1 MIPLLFFVFIFV
13 ATLLQPMLS
22 VASYTDIRLSVPH
35 LYEATCV
42 ASLSLILSSFVCL
55 YVPSFVWWILVVL
68 FLASVAA
75 IRLQFYVDDKQWMQW
90 STMDQ
95 SKALLYNLGTMNRT
109 SEDRVRAM
117 AFKQATAAEDN
128 LKLLRFQDKTLTKK
142 K

>member
-1 MIPLLFFVFIFV
+1 
-13 ATLLQPMLS
+13 
-22 VASYTDIRLSVPH
+22 
-35 LYEATCV
+35 
-42 ASLSLILSSFVCL
+42 
-55 YVPSFVWWILVVL
+55 VWWILVVL